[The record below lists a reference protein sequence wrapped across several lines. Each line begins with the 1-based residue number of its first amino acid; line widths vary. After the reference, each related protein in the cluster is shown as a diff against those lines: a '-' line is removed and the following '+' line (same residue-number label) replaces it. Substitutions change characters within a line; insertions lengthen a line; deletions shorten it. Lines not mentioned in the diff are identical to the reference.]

1 MGELAIL
8 LKRAEASLKEV
19 FAHLSLIFL
28 LESVELALV
37 TIKVIVIRL
46 LSQVLEDLARR
57 VVEVSWSSLRVQ
69 SLALILGLRLSL
81 RVEGSC

>member
-8 LKRAEASLKEV
+8 LKRAVASLKEV
-19 FAHLSLIFL
+19 FAHLSFILL

-37 TIKVIVIRL
+37 TIKVIVVGL
-46 LSQVLEDLARR
+46 LSQVLEDLTRR

-69 SLALILGLRLSL
+69 SLTLVLRLRLSL